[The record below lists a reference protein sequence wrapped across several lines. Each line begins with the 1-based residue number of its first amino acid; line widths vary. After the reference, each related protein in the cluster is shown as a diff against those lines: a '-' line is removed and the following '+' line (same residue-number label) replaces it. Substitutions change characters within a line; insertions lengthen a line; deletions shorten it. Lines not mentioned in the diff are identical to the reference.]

1 MTTLYR
7 NYRPKNFTELVGQ
20 NHIKTTLQHEIGL
33 NRIAHSYLFCGPRGI
48 GKTTIARVFAKS
60 INCINR
66 KKEEYEPCEKCNA
79 CLEIAKNKSL
89 DIIEIDAASHTG
101 VDNVRENI
109 IAAARVVPNS
119 LKYKI
124 FIIDE
129 VHMLSVSAFNA
140 LLKTLEEPP
149 ENVIFILCTTEAH
162 KIPDTII
169 SRCQRFDFRKIS
181 VSDIVKKLS
190 YISNK
195 EEIEVDSKILESIAR
210 QSEGHMRDAE
220 SILGQVIAIGGKKIT
235 EKEADLV
242 IPRSNLIE
250 VVSLIELLSN
260 KNTQASIE
268 FVNKLV
274 NDGVNLKKF
283 LEDSIEI
290 LRKIMLIKVSPV
302 LGDKLG
308 IEYGEHL
315 EIQINKIANKLEIK
329 NIISLLNKFIKTK
342 NEIKNNFII
351 QLPIEIAIVELC
363 NTQEINKTITP
374 IQTQAKT
381 ILPEKS
387 VQAQTQTQVQT
398 QPIATPHQQINPAQI
413 NNKVINLSIDQI
425 KLKWNEILIK
435 IKKYNHSLSFILRAC
450 EPKEINNNTL
460 TVVFKYKF
468 HKERIE
474 EQNIRSV
481 IEKVLLEVY
490 KQKIFITGAID
501 EKLDLVNNNI
511 VQNKNTEIS
520 GEELKNNKEDDNIAD
535 EVIKNFGGKVVN

>member
-1 MTTLYR
+1 MSTLYR
-7 NYRPKNFTELVGQ
+7 NYRPKNFRELVGQ
-20 NHIKTTLQHEIGL
+20 NHIKTTLQYEIEL
-33 NRIAHSYLFCGPRGI
+33 DRMAHSYLFCGPRGI
-48 GKTTIARVFAKS
+48 GKTTIARVFAKAV
-60 INCINR
+60 NCLNR
-66 KKEEYEPCEKCNA
+66 KKGEHEPCEKCNV

-109 IAAARVVPNS
+109 IAVARVVPNS

-140 LLKTLEEPP
+140 LLKILEEPP
-149 ENVIFILCTTEAH
+149 KNVIFILCTTEAH

-190 YISNK
+190 YISSK

-220 SILGQVIAIGGKKIT
+220 SIFGQVISIGGKKIT

-250 VVSLIELLSN
+250 VMSLIELLSN
-260 KNTQASIE
+260 KNAQASIE
-268 FVNKLV
+268 FINKLV

-283 LEDSIEI
+283 LEDLIEI
-290 LRKIMLIKVSPV
+290 LRKIMLIKVSPI

-363 NTQEINKTITP
+363 NAQEINKTINH
-374 IQTQAKT
+374 IQTQTKN
-381 ILPEKS
+381 LSKNLM
-387 VQAQTQTQVQT
+387 QAQTQ
-398 QPIATPHQQINPAQI
+398 PITVSSQQINQAQI

-474 EQNIRSV
+474 EQNIKSI
-481 IEKVLLEVY
+481 IEKVLFEVY
-490 KQKIFITGAID
+490 KQKIFIIGVID
-501 EKLDLVNNNI
+501 EKLDLANNNI
-511 VQNKNTEIS
+511 VQNKNIEIS
-520 GEELKNNKEDDNIAD
+520 KEELKNNKEDDDIVD
-535 EVIKNFGGKVVN
+535 EVIKNFGGKIIS

>member
-1 MTTLYR
+1 MSTLYR

-20 NHIKTTLQHEIGL
+20 NHIKTTLQYEIEL
-33 NRIAHSYLFCGPRGI
+33 DRMAHSYLFCGPRGI
-48 GKTTIARVFAKS
+48 GKTTIARVFAKAV
-60 INCINR
+60 NCINR
-66 KKEEYEPCEKCNA
+66 KKGEHEPCEKCNA

-129 VHMLSVSAFNA
+129 VHMLSISAFNA
-140 LLKTLEEPP
+140 LLKILEEPP

-190 YISNK
+190 YISSE

-260 KNTQASIE
+260 KNAQASIE

-283 LEDSIEI
+283 LEDLIEI
-290 LRKIMLIKVSPV
+290 LRKIMLIKVNPV

-315 EIQINKIANKLEIK
+315 EIQINKIANKFEIK
-329 NIISLLNKFIKTK
+329 NIISFLNKFIKIK
-342 NEIKNNFII
+342 NEIKNSFII

-363 NTQEINKTITP
+363 NAQEINKTITP
-374 IQTQAKT
+374 IQTQ
-381 ILPEKS
+381 
-387 VQAQTQTQVQT
+387 T
-398 QPIATPHQQINPAQI
+398 QPITVPNQQINPTQT

-520 GEELKNNKEDDNIAD
+520 EEDLKNNKEDDNIAD
-535 EVIKNFGGKVVN
+535 KVIKNFGGKIIS

>member
-1 MTTLYR
+1 MSTLYR

-20 NHIKTTLQHEIGL
+20 NHIKTTLQYEIEL
-33 NRIAHSYLFCGPRGI
+33 DRMAHSYLFCGPRGI
-48 GKTTIARVFAKS
+48 GKTTIARVFAKAV
-60 INCINR
+60 NCINR
-66 KKEEYEPCEKCNA
+66 KKGEHEPCEKCKS

-109 IAAARVVPNS
+109 IAAANVVPNS

-129 VHMLSVSAFNA
+129 VHMLSISAFNA
-140 LLKTLEEPP
+140 LLKILEEPP
-149 ENVIFILCTTEAH
+149 KNVIFILCTTEAH

-195 EEIEVDSKILESIAR
+195 EEIKVDSKILESIAR

-220 SILGQVIAIGGKKIT
+220 SIFGQVIAIGGKKIT

-250 VVSLIELLSN
+250 VVNLIELLSN

-283 LEDSIEI
+283 LEDLIEI
-290 LRKIMLIKVSPV
+290 LRKIMLIKVNPV

-329 NIISLLNKFIKTK
+329 NIISLLNKFIKIK

-374 IQTQAKT
+374 IQTQTKT
-381 ILPEKS
+381 LP
-387 VQAQTQTQVQT
+387 TQT
-398 QPIATPHQQINPAQI
+398 QPIATPHQQINPVQT

-474 EQNIRSV
+474 EQNIKSI
-481 IEKVLLEVY
+481 IEKVLFEVY
-490 KQKIFITGAID
+490 KQKIFITGVID
-501 EKLDLVNNNI
+501 EKLDLANNNI
-511 VQNKNTEIS
+511 VQNKNIEIS
-520 GEELKNNKEDDNIAD
+520 KEELKNNKEDDNIAD
-535 EVIKNFGGKVVN
+535 EVIKNFGGKIIN